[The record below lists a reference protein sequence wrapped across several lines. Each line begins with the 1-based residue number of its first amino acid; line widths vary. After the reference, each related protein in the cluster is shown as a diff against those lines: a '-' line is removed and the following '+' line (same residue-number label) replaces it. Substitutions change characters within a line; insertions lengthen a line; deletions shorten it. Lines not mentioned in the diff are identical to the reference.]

1 MRQFIGNIAFVFG
14 QITSTILFSPIAM
27 LLSPF
32 LSSLQKAAF
41 IGVWANFISWWL
53 KVCCQIDYKVE
64 GMENLPDQPSVV
76 LANHQ
81 SAWETIA
88 FQTIFPAQSYLL
100 KKELLWIPF
109 FGWGLAANEPIAIN
123 RAQKTKALQQLIAQG
138 KARLNSGRWIIIFPE
153 GTRMPIGKPG
163 KFQAGGAY
171 IASKAAVPVV
181 PVAHNAGA
189 FWSKNNAFSKKPG
202 TIRVVIGPAIDS
214 TGQKPREINAQ
225 AEAWILNTM
234 QRLTQESAEDSNHSS
249 NRHKVL

>member
-1 MRQFIGNIAFVFG
+1 MRQLIGNFTFVIG
-14 QITSTILFSPIAM
+14 QISSTLLFSPIAL

-41 IGVWANFISWWL
+41 IGVWANFICWWL
-53 KVCCQIDYKVE
+53 KVCCRIDFQVQGRE
-64 GMENLPDQPSVV
+64 HLPDEPSVV

-123 RAQKTKALQQLIAQG
+123 RSQKTKALQQLIAQG
-138 KARLNSGRWIIIFPE
+138 KERLNSGRWIIIFPE
-153 GTRMPIGKPG
+153 GTRMPVGQPG

-171 IASKAAVPVV
+171 IAGKTGVPVV

-189 FWSKNNAFSKKPG
+189 FWGKHQAFNKKPG
-202 TIRVVIGPAIDS
+202 TIQVVIGPAIDS
-214 TGQKPREINAQ
+214 MGLKPREINAQ
-225 AEAWILNTM
+225 AEAWILKTM
-234 QRLTQESAEDSNHSS
+234 RTLS
-249 NRHKVL
+249 K

>member
-1 MRQFIGNIAFVFG
+1 MRQFIGNLAFVIG
-14 QITSTILFSPIAM
+14 QIVSTILFSPLAL

-41 IGVWANFISWWL
+41 IGVWANFMRWWL
-53 KVCCQIDYKVE
+53 KLCCRIDFQV
-64 GMENLPDQPSVV
+64 GGLENLPDQPSIV

-81 SAWETIA
+81 SAWETIN
-88 FQTIFPAQSYLL
+88 FQNIFPAQSYLL

-138 KARLNSGRWIIIFPE
+138 KQRLASGRWIIVFPE
-153 GTRMPIGKPG
+153 GTRMPIGHPG

-171 IASKAAVPVV
+171 IASKAGVPVV

-189 FWSKNNAFSKKPG
+189 FWSKKNSFNKKPG
-202 TIRVVIGPAIDS
+202 TIQVVIGPVIDS
-214 TGQKPREINAQ
+214 QGKKPREINAE
-225 AEAWILNTM
+225 AETWVM
-234 QRLTQESAEDSNHSS
+234 QTIKTLPGFIA
-249 NRHKVL
+249 

>member
-1 MRQFIGNIAFVFG
+1 MRQFIGNIAFVIG
-14 QITSTILFSPIAM
+14 QITSTILFSPIAL

-53 KVCCQIDYKVE
+53 KVCCRIDFQVE
-64 GMENLPDQPSVV
+64 GQQHLPDQPCVV

-81 SAWETIA
+81 SAWETIN
-88 FQTIFPAQSYLL
+88 FQNIFPAQSYLL

-123 RAQKTKALQQLIAQG
+123 RAHKTKALQQLITQG
-138 KARLNSGRWIIIFPE
+138 KERLKAGRWIIVFPE
-153 GTRMPIGKPG
+153 GTRMPAGQPG

-171 IASKAAVPVV
+171 IASKAGVPVL

-189 FWSKNNAFSKKPG
+189 FWSKRHSFNKKPG
-202 TIRVVIGPAIDS
+202 TVRVIIGPPIDS
-214 TGQKPREINAQ
+214 TGRKPREINAE
-225 AEAWILNTM
+225 AEAWVMDTLKKLPT
-234 QRLTQESAEDSNHSS
+234 TA
-249 NRHKVL
+249 